1 MPPAPRSGKLP
12 LDLRWGR
19 VTETLNVALLSR
31 LRDVL
36 ADEPVTESELR
47 TLSEQADGWVRALRG
62 QVDATERRLDAL
74 VADPST
80 SLTDL
85 AGELR
90 RVEILLP
97 ALAEAHALLAGLDVR
112 ARALRSAWLIARA
125 ETPDPRSG
133 PET

>member
-1 MPPAPRSGKLP
+1 
-12 LDLRWGR
+12 

-47 TLSEQADGWVRALRG
+47 SLSEQADGWVRALRG

-74 VADPST
+74 VTDPST
-80 SLTDL
+80 SLTEL

-90 RVEILLP
+90 RIEILLP
-97 ALAEAHALLAGLDVR
+97 ALAEAHGLLAGLGVR
-112 ARALRSAWLIARA
+112 ARELRSAWLIAQA

>member
-1 MPPAPRSGKLP
+1 
-12 LDLRWGR
+12 

-47 TLSEQADGWVRALRG
+47 SLSEQADGWVRALRG
-62 QVDATERRLDAL
+62 QVEGTERRLDAL
-74 VADPST
+74 VTDPSA
-80 SLTDL
+80 SLAEL

-90 RVEILLP
+90 RIEILLP
-97 ALAEAHALLAGLDVR
+97 ALAEAHALLAGLDAR
-112 ARALRSAWLIARA
+112 ARTLRSAWLIAQA

>member
-1 MPPAPRSGKLP
+1 
-12 LDLRWGR
+12 

-47 TLSEQADGWVRALRG
+47 SLSEQADGWVRALRG
-62 QVDATERRLDAL
+62 QVEGTERRLDAL
-74 VADPST
+74 VTDPSA
-80 SLTDL
+80 SLAEL

-90 RVEILLP
+90 RIEILLP
-97 ALAEAHALLAGLDVR
+97 ALAEAHALLAGLDAR
-112 ARALRSAWLIARA
+112 ARELRSAWLIARA